1 MAGRAYQPRFLWTWP
16 NSRISVMGGEQA
28 AGVLA
33 TVKRDGIER
42 NGGSW
47 SAEEE
52 AAFKQPTIDMFEE
65 QGHPLYASA
74 RLWDDGI
81 IDPRKSRDVLSL
93 SLNSALN
100 APIEETRFGVFR
112 M

>member
-1 MAGRAYQPRFLWTWP
+1 MAGRAFSPRFLWTWP

-33 TVKRDGIER
+33 TVKRDALER
-42 NGGSW
+42 RGESFT
-47 SAEEE
+47 AEEE
-52 AAFKQPTIDMFEE
+52 AAFKQPTIELFE
-65 QGHPLYASA
+65 QQSHPLYASA

-81 IDPRKSRDVLSL
+81 IDPRKTREVLALSL
-93 SLNSALN
+93 MASLN
-100 APIEETRFGVFR
+100 APIEDTRFGVFR